1 MNKDEQGGGQ
11 TERISSEMCKLENR
25 KACVILSLR
34 RYNERKIV
42 MDKRLLRNIGSMML
56 LVCTLAAVNPVTA
69 FAGWQKEGDTY
80 AYYEDDGTRVENAFR
95 KSGNQWFYL
104 DENGQLLKNCE
115 REIDGKIYVFND
127 RGAVVPS
134 ATRKAGSSEKTTD
147 SDFSAISSRQ
157 QYLNKTANPYMN
169 NETVQWINATYAI
182 LTRHNAGNIRAFG
195 GSLKLDGKEEN
206 GAEID
211 KTTREQTRKML
222 KQSWGVTDKASADEA
237 LEELLQSAK
246 DSGSAWDYSRAE
258 SNLGFYY
265 LADYYTEKEALDKA
279 LEVAKEI
286 QGAFDSW
293 DSFVQSYLEGYE
305 DDTGDSSGERE
316 ELYENLKASQWN
328 PYSVSWNTKLKK
340 SW

>member
-1 MNKDEQGGGQ
+1 MDRKVFRHIGG
-11 TERISSEMCKLENR
+11 
-25 KACVILSLR
+25 
-34 RYNERKIV
+34 
-42 MDKRLLRNIGSMML
+42 MML
-56 LVCTLAAVNPVTA
+56 LVCSLAVLSPVTA

-80 AYYEDDGTRVENAFR
+80 AYYEDDGTRVVNAFR

-104 DENGQLLKNCE
+104 DEDGYLLKNCE
-115 REIDGKIYVFND
+115 REIDGKIYVFNE

-134 ATRKAGSSEKTTD
+134 SNRKSGESKESTD

-157 QYLNKTANPYMN
+157 QYLNKTENPYMN
-169 NETVQWINATYAI
+169 NKTVQWINATYAI
-182 LTRHNAGNIRAFG
+182 LTKHNGGNIRAFG

-222 KQSWGVTDKASADEA
+222 KQSWGVTDKASADET
-237 LEELLQSAK
+237 LEELLQSAG
-246 DSGSAWDYSRAE
+246 DSSSAWDYSRAE

-279 LEVAKEI
+279 LEIAKEI
-286 QGAFDSW
+286 QGTFDSW

-305 DDTGDSSGERE
+305 ESTGDSSDDRE
-316 ELYENLKASQWN
+316 ELYQNLKASQWN
-328 PYSVSWNTKLKK
+328 PYSVSWKTKLKK
-340 SW
+340 NW

>member
-1 MNKDEQGGGQ
+1 
-11 TERISSEMCKLENR
+11 
-25 KACVILSLR
+25 
-34 RYNERKIV
+34 
-42 MDKRLLRNIGSMML
+42 MDKKFLRHISSMML
-56 LVCTLAAVNPVTA
+56 LVCTLAAVSPVTA

-104 DENGQLLKNCE
+104 DENGHLLKNCE
-115 REIDGKIYVFND
+115 REIDGKIYVFNE

-134 ATRKAGSSEKTTD
+134 ATRKAGSSESSE

-169 NETVQWINATYAI
+169 NKTVQWINATYAI
-182 LTRHNAGNIRAFG
+182 LTKHKGGNIRAFG
-195 GSLKLDGKEEN
+195 GSLKVNGKEEN

-211 KTTREQTRKML
+211 KTTRDQTRKML
-222 KQSWGVTDKASADEA
+222 KQSWGVTDRDSADEA
-237 LEELLQSAK
+237 LNELLESAK
-246 DSGSAWDYSRAE
+246 ESGSAWDYSRAE

-286 QGAFDSW
+286 QSTFESW

-305 DDTGDSSGERE
+305 AGSGDTSGDRE
-316 ELYENLKASQWN
+316 EIYENLKACQWN
-328 PYSVSWNTKLKK
+328 PYSVNWNTKLKK
-340 SW
+340 NW

>member
-1 MNKDEQGGGQ
+1 
-11 TERISSEMCKLENR
+11 
-25 KACVILSLR
+25 
-34 RYNERKIV
+34 

-69 FAGWQKEGDTY
+69 LAGWQKEGDTY

-104 DENGQLLKNCE
+104 DENGHLLKNCE

-169 NETVQWINATYAI
+169 NKTVQWINATYAI

-305 DDTGDSSGERE
+305 EDTGDSSGERE